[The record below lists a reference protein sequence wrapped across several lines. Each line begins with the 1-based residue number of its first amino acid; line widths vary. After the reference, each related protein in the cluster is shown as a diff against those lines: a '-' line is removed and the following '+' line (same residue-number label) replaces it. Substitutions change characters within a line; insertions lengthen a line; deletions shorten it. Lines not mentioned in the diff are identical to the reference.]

1 MRLQKFLSMAKVC
14 SRRAGEKLI
23 REGRVKV
30 NGQVAVEP
38 GVKVDPEKDRVEVD
52 GKPVRLPGEHRYLLL
67 YKPVGFVTTL
77 KDPAGRPTVADL
89 VGEAAGRVFPV
100 GRLDMNTSGLLLLT
114 DDGEL
119 AHRLMH
125 PSFGVEK
132 EYLVRVRGQVAPQA
146 LKQLAQG
153 VRLEDGKTAPA
164 VVKLLESGRESS
176 LLSLTIKEGRNR
188 QVRRMME
195 AVGHK
200 VISLKR
206 VRYDHLA
213 LVGLRPGQ
221 WRNLTA
227 REVRGLKKMVAHPAG
242 WKKKEDTT

>member
-14 SRRAGEKLI
+14 SRRAGEQLI

-30 NGQVAVEP
+30 NGSVVSEP

-52 GKPVRLPGEHRYLLL
+52 ERPVKLSGERRYLLL
-67 YKPVGFVTTL
+67 YKPAGFLTTL
-77 KDPAGRPTVADL
+77 KDPARRPTVKDL
-89 VGEAAGRVFPV
+89 VGSAAGRVFPV
-100 GRLDMNTSGLLLLT
+100 GRLDMYTSGLLLLT

-125 PSFGVEK
+125 PSYGAEK
-132 EYLVRVRGQVAPQA
+132 EYLVRVRGEVAPET
-146 LKQLAQG
+146 LRRLARG
-153 VRLEDGKTAPA
+153 VDLEDGRTAPA
-164 VVKLLESGRESS
+164 TVKLVRGDQESS
-176 LLSLTIKEGRNR
+176 LLSLVIKEGRNR

-206 VRYDHLA
+206 VRFGPLVLA
-213 LVGLRPGQ
+213 GLKPGE
-221 WRNLTA
+221 WRFLTA
-227 REVRGLKKMVAHPAG
+227 GEVRELKKLVAHPAG
-242 WKKKEDTT
+242 RRKEERR